1 MKNVFAVKHQKTP
14 GVSLPDGQGF
24 ITKKVTE
31 EQLALIDTFDDKVRA
46 INNKTKLPI
55 WLLIIYYIMIFIS
68 IASILGIVGGI
79 EDVSLAVAFQRGP
92 LFFILL
98 PISLAIWIALA
109 LYKRY
114 MTKKVT
120 NSQEL
125 KDLQAEAVHIIND
138 SKAQL
143 GIPLDAIKIDT
154 LHYFYDEKNGNVK
167 PKTYGSAQYFNMEMH
182 AFSDQEAFYL
192 GDLTRLFRFPLSDLK
207 SIIQIDKPIGMDNW
221 NKPESINS
229 PHYSEY
235 KIKANSTGALFFKPY
250 FVLILKD
257 QDNEDFSIIF
267 PAYEKE
273 ALEKVT
279 GLKITT
285 GLPLTKEENDL

>member
-1 MKNVFAVKHQKTP
+1 MKNVFAVKHPKNAEVT
-14 GVSLPDGQGF
+14 LPDGQGF
-24 ITKKVTE
+24 ITKKITDD
-31 EQLALIDTFDDKVRA
+31 QLHLIDKFDGKVKA

-55 WLLIIYYIMIFIS
+55 WLLVIYYSMIFIS

-79 EDVSLAVAFQRGP
+79 EDVSLQVAFQRGP

-98 PISLAIWIALA
+98 PVSLIVWIALA

-125 KDLQAEAVHIIND
+125 KDLQTEAIRIID
-138 SKAQL
+138 ESKSQL

-154 LHYFYDEKNGNVK
+154 LHYFYDEKKGNIK
-167 PKTYGSAQYFNMEMH
+167 PKTYGSAQYFNIEMH

-192 GDLTRLFRFPLSDLK
+192 GDLTRLFRFPLNRLK
-207 SIIQIDKPIGMDNW
+207 SIIQIDKLIGMDNW

-235 KIKANSTGALFFKPY
+235 RIKANSTGALFFKPY

-257 QDNEDFSIIF
+257 QNNEDFSIIF
-267 PAYEKE
+267 PSYEKE
-273 ALEKVT
+273 ALEEIT